1 MRVGVDLVV
10 VVALSDS
17 LLCLPGAAGVQAIAE
32 TAVRITAA
40 VSNVMRM
47 GCMISRSS
55 ARTVRLGLVSDCGQL

>member
-40 VSNVMRM
+40 VSNVILRFWMKKKKSEA
-47 GCMISRSS
+47 GFIN
-55 ARTVRLGLVSDCGQL
+55 